1 MGKFIF
7 LVFILYGYA
16 EIKYSDEDFYDSNIK
31 FDSIDSSDMYEGAVL
46 EEDFLNEYILCLRF
60 YYFLMILIR
69 FFVKKSFF

>member
-7 LVFILYGYA
+7 LFFILYGYA

-46 EEDFLNEYILCLRF
+46 EEFLTRYIIHLDIFC
-60 YYFLMILIR
+60 
-69 FFVKKSFF
+69 KD

>member
-46 EEDFLNEYILCLRF
+46 EKDFFDKYIFKSLINFFVR
-60 YYFLMILIR
+60 ILI
-69 FFVKKSFF
+69 

>member
-7 LVFILYGYA
+7 LFFILYGYA

-46 EEDFLNEYILCLRF
+46 EKN
-60 YYFLMILIR
+60 
-69 FFVKKSFF
+69 FFINI